1 MKILTKYTRL
11 PQKLP
16 QMIELQKSVKEQSLI
31 RLLLSVLESS
41 EHADAISVIME
52 KLGLS
57 KTCIIESFLHYN
69 MDVHDH
75 GNEIYH
81 SLAIRLVLHIHN
93 LIKNSWHIERQQTV
107 DYFINV
113 INPSWVLDLGFGVP
127 SLYVKNLLSRKNFK
141 ATLCDFSA
149 SAIKFART
157 LLNFWSKYWK
167 EFVELKKEDLAIV
180 PIKFDLNN
188 YDFFIFQ
195 DSIEHI
201 EEPAKHLSSYVINST
216 ADSHF
221 ILSLPIGPI
230 TPEHSMEWMSV
241 KDATAWLEG
250 CGLKII
256 KSKIIRTN
264 PEVDLFADVHE
275 FNYSDFY
282 ALCSK

>member
-31 RLLLSVLESS
+31 RLLLSVIESP
-41 EHADAISVIME
+41 EYAAAISAIME

-57 KTCIIESFLHYN
+57 RACVIESFLRYN

-93 LIKNSWHIERQQTV
+93 LIKKSWHIERQQTV
-107 DYFINV
+107 DHFVNV

-127 SLYVKNLLSRKNFK
+127 SLYIKNLLSKRNFR

-149 SAIKFART
+149 SAIEFARA
-157 LLNFWSKYWK
+157 LLNLWNKYWK
-167 EFVELKKEDLAIV
+167 DLVELKKEDLTIV

-188 YDFFIFQ
+188 YDIMR
-195 DSIEHI
+195 
-201 EEPAKHLSSYVINST
+201 Y
-216 ADSHF
+216 
-221 ILSLPIGPI
+221 
-230 TPEHSMEWMSV
+230 M
-241 KDATAWLEG
+241 
-250 CGLKII
+250 KIQ
-256 KSKIIRTN
+256 
-264 PEVDLFADVHE
+264 
-275 FNYSDFY
+275 
-282 ALCSK
+282 